1 MDRSHIHADYT
12 NRLHVKIPCSIS
24 NVLYLHWY
32 GKCGLNGGEVR
43 VAEIFKLNSRLTDS
57 LIVYVY
63 RQHTS
68 GGGGGVSS
76 NATDYSV
83 CARSI
88 QRRTL
93 YQ

>member
-1 MDRSHIHADYT
+1 M
-12 NRLHVKIPCSIS
+12 NRLHVNPM
-24 NVLYLHWY
+24 NELDLHWY
-32 GKCGLNGGEVR
+32 GKCGSDGGEVR
-43 VAEIFKLNSRLTDS
+43 VADIFKLNSRLTDS

-83 CARSI
+83 SARSI
-88 QRRTL
+88 HRRTL
-93 YQ
+93 HQ

>member
-1 MDRSHIHADYT
+1 M
-12 NRLHVKIPCSIS
+12 NRLHVKITCSIS
-24 NVLYLHWY
+24 NPMNLLDLHWY
-32 GKCGLNGGEVR
+32 GKCGSDGGEVR
-43 VAEIFKLNSRLTDS
+43 VDEIFKLDSRLTDS

-83 CARSI
+83 SARSI

-93 YQ
+93 LLGQK

>member
-1 MDRSHIHADYT
+1 MNLLD
-12 NRLHVKIPCSIS
+12 
-24 NVLYLHWY
+24 LHWY
-32 GKCGLNGGEVR
+32 GKCGSNGDEVR

-76 NATDYSV
+76 NAADYSV
-83 CARSI
+83 SARSI
-88 QRRTL
+88 HGTL